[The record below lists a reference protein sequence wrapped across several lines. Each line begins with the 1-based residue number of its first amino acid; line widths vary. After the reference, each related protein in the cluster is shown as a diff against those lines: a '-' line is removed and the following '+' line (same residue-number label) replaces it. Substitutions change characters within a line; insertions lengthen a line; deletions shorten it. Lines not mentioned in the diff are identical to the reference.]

1 MILLIRCVTYSDQVF
16 LQFFLPILLF
26 MLAFRL
32 GAAPPLSVMGGCVCG
47 YCGLCGWLRH
57 GCILQSDLMTTI
69 LFIYPHQLT
78 PPQLTV
84 SMPWLNWRG
93 FLPQLNIVTP
103 SAAPPRAMGGE
114 EARSGASRD
123 HHHLSIPGFL
133 GAATHRVG
141 LGAPMFRLF
150 GDNYLHSLCSFGFL
164 MTMFL
169 PLTLTVSDCSRPPST

>member
-1 MILLIRCVTYSDQVF
+1 MNYLKYVSVLVVFPHCEASPENAAGVLLPSLAGTWQHCRWCTRHQATSHPADWYRGSLSIHVFRHQPIMILLIRCVTYSDQVLF
-16 LQFFLPILLF
+16 TIFWPILLF

-84 SMPWLNWRG
+84 SMP
-93 FLPQLNIVTP
+93 
-103 SAAPPRAMGGE
+103 
-114 EARSGASRD
+114 
-123 HHHLSIPGFL
+123 
-133 GAATHRVG
+133 
-141 LGAPMFRLF
+141 
-150 GDNYLHSLCSFGFL
+150 
-164 MTMFL
+164 
-169 PLTLTVSDCSRPPST
+169 

>member
-1 MILLIRCVTYSDQVF
+1 MILLIRCVTYSDQVLF
-16 LQFFLPILLF
+16 TIFWPILLF

-84 SMPWLNWRG
+84 SMPGLNWRG

-114 EARSGASRD
+114 VARSGASRD

-133 GAATHRVG
+133 GAATHRAIG
-141 LGAPMFRLF
+141 LCRG
-150 GDNYLHSLCSFGFL
+150 
-164 MTMFL
+164 
-169 PLTLTVSDCSRPPST
+169 SDVQIICW

>member
-1 MILLIRCVTYSDQVF
+1 MKAKAINEICKCTLQQLQSSLVSHCEASPENAWCLVTTAGGILATLQVGNRWGTRHQATSHPADWYRRSLSIHVFRHQPIMILLIRCVTYSDQVLF
-16 LQFFLPILLF
+16 TIFWPILLF

-84 SMPWLNWRG
+84 SMP
-93 FLPQLNIVTP
+93 
-103 SAAPPRAMGGE
+103 
-114 EARSGASRD
+114 
-123 HHHLSIPGFL
+123 
-133 GAATHRVG
+133 
-141 LGAPMFRLF
+141 
-150 GDNYLHSLCSFGFL
+150 
-164 MTMFL
+164 
-169 PLTLTVSDCSRPPST
+169 